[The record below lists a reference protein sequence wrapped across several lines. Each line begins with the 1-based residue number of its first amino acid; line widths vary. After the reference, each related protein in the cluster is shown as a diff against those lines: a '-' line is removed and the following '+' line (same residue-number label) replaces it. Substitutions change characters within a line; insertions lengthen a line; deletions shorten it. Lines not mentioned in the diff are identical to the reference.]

1 MKKIFAILIIAIFL
15 ITSLGI
21 ISATEDS
28 NLISVNAVGDDLPN
42 QIKVSLLCDD
52 KVVDTATLSSA
63 NSWNAT
69 FKVDGDG
76 DYKIKTEEISDYSLS
91 VKGDASKGF
100 VITSKLLNRDVLG
113 AAEDDDSNDG
123 LSMANNASGEDDS
136 SSDDLMAATNNTSN
150 NLPLEATNNTSNNG
164 TVAATGNS
172 SSNNGTNSSGN
183 STDDNAT
190 SKKTVTKKKVT
201 KKTVTKK
208 VKQKPVKKPKKET
221 KKYKTGLPF
230 VVLVVAAMVAIF
242 VPFARKK

>member
-100 VITSKLLNRDVLG
+100 VITSKLLNQDVLG
-113 AAEDDDSNDG
+113 AAEDDDSNDD

-136 SSDDLMAATNNTSN
+136 SSDDLMAATNNTS
-150 NLPLEATNNTSNNG
+150 SNG

-183 STDDNAT
+183 STDDNSTDDDSTDDNAT